1 MKGQEKKYD
10 AICIGQIDQDI
21 LVRDIPEE
29 ALTSGVSTY
38 VADRLLIAGGGD
50 AINEAATLSQLGN
63 RVALLGRVDR
73 GDVGNMICGDLERCG
88 VSQELL
94 VRPEDCR
101 SMSVIV
107 VVKPS
112 GEHVFFIGHGR
123 K

>member
-63 RVALLGRVDR
+63 RDSLFW
-73 GDVGNMICGDLERCG
+73 E
-88 VSQELL
+88 E
-94 VRPEDCR
+94 
-101 SMSVIV
+101 
-107 VVKPS
+107 
-112 GEHVFFIGHGR
+112 
-123 K
+123 